1 MAGRGVPPHP
11 LIAPE
16 QEPGKVE
23 QQGHDDGQ
31 DHRHHL
37 TGTGDQLGALGL
49 QGFGPVLDTLH
60 PLLLLLDQFVL
71 LALQGKR
78 RFLMGKLAALVV
90 ADFFEEGHERS
101 GVLGSHEVF
110 QRLARSPAR
119 FSLKLHTMMRYPLL
133 LLTLACSLVEAGTS
147 APLVAVDVGHTR
159 AAPDAE
165 LFISIHHDSVNESEL
180 ETWEWEGQRQT
191 YSDRWRGYSLFVS
204 RRNPYPEA
212 SLLCASTMGARLQ
225 REGFVPT
232 DKNARRHPWA
242 DQAETVHWYDNLMVL
257 HQARQPAVLF
267 EAGVIKNRDEELELA
282 NPARQARMAEA
293 LASGIAACLQVL
305 RWEAT
310 LGAATGTPQ
319 P

>member
-1 MAGRGVPPHP
+1 MADAAFPRILASDSHP
-11 LIAPE
+11 RRPKLSVMIRRAS
-16 QEPGKVE
+16 V
-23 QQGHDDGQ
+23 
-31 DHRHHL
+31 
-37 TGTGDQLGALGL
+37 
-49 QGFGPVLDTLH
+49 F
-60 PLLLLLDQFVL
+60 LLL
-71 LALQGKR
+71 AWT
-78 RFLMGKLAALVV
+78 
-90 ADFFEEGHERS
+90 
-101 GVLGSHEVF
+101 
-110 QRLARSPAR
+110 LARADG
-119 FSLKLHTMMRYPLL
+119 
-133 LLTLACSLVEAGTS
+133 LA
-147 APLVAVDVGHTR
+147 PRVAVDVGHTLAAHGATSAR
-159 AAPDAE
+159 GMGEFSFNQALAFRLVDTLRARGYAVQLVNGDGMIGSLAARPAAAPDAE

-204 RRNPYPEA
+204 RRNPSPEA
-212 SLLCASTMGARLQ
+212 SLLCASAMGARLQ

-242 DQAETVHWYDNLMVL
+242 DQADTVHWYDNLMVL